1 MKKFLFILIT
11 LMIFFKTGNV
21 LSEQSIFTVNNLKM
35 IKKNYNNNDDLTND
49 AFKKGFKK
57 LNKKIL
63 LDKDFKK
70 IEKTSLKTIKNLIS
84 HYQILNSNDKI
95 ENEFIEFNIFF
106 KRDKIYNFYFKNN
119 IKYSDISDKSLMI
132 LPVLILDKEVLIYEK
147 NFFTKTG
154 LVIKRTITMKV
165 I

>member
-95 ENEFIEFNIFF
+95 ENEFIEFNIFLKEIKF
-106 KRDKIYNFYFKNN
+106 IIFILKIILN
-119 IKYSDISDKSLMI
+119 IAIY
-132 LPVLILDKEVLIYEK
+132 LI
-147 NFFTKTG
+147 
-154 LVIKRTITMKV
+154 RA
-165 I
+165 